1 MAIVIAAIAAARC
14 LVVLLPETWFDVDP
28 VLDPYPAIGLA
39 PHELMVLDALLLL
52 AASFVFFVEGARAR
66 GGSTLLLVLWIIP
79 APLCLLWAAAGGH
92 HGQVALPWMAG
103 AAAAVALA
111 HACRDQWTRR
121 VVVAILVSVA
131 APIALRA
138 LAQWGWDN
146 PDTAAWFAAN
156 RDEALAMLGLDPGSS
171 AARVYERR
179 LLEGTPTGWFTSAN
193 LLATVMAAAAVTFG
207 GLTFAAQRQ
216 GRTAWVGGVLFVAC
230 VASVG
235 VVGLS
240 GSVAGMTLL
249 VAAAALTAIGLRRRA
264 VRDRGGWVAVIMVV
278 SVTLIPLA
286 AGGADLLF
294 GDQALRVP
302 GGRSAMIRWQYDI
315 GAARLIAASPLG
327 GVGPAGFQDAYA
339 GVRVAGAPEEITSP
353 HSMAL
358 GWVSTIGV
366 AGLSWAAMVF
376 VLLWRAGT
384 VRWKEDEPSTGG
396 LGTAAAIG
404 ALLAIV
410 PAAMVM
416 CRSWDRID
424 EASQTVRI
432 LGWSLMP
439 LLAWVSWRSL
449 RGDAARWAVLMAVA
463 LLLAQAQI
471 DMSLEASSTVVWVL
485 AMLGAAG
492 ARFKKRGR
500 GVPMCGGV
508 LCGGLAVVVV
518 AIIVV
523 PWWRQDRLVAQAAR
537 VLVQAPGDAGG
548 LADALVRGE
557 ASSMIRDAWQTQR
570 DPRLLGHVAS
580 QQLAAASDAAASPAF
595 AAVHLGEAARAGAE
609 AMAAGSIAGGRL
621 AIVALAARSD
631 LAGERQW
638 LQSALAM
645 AERVV
650 LADPNAAMSW
660 VTLARLAER
669 SGELD
674 RAARAWR
681 RAIEIDDANTL
692 DPAQRLPEAIRDEAS
707 AIAPPEQRPLHP

>member
-1 MAIVIAAIAAARC
+1 
-14 LVVLLPETWFDVDP
+14 
-28 VLDPYPAIGLA
+28 
-39 PHELMVLDALLLL
+39 
-52 AASFVFFVEGARAR
+52 
-66 GGSTLLLVLWIIP
+66 
-79 APLCLLWAAAGGH
+79 
-92 HGQVALPWMAG
+92 
-103 AAAAVALA
+103 
-111 HACRDQWTRR
+111 
-121 VVVAILVSVA
+121 
-131 APIALRA
+131 
-138 LAQWGWDN
+138 
-146 PDTAAWFAAN
+146 
-156 RDEALAMLGLDPGSS
+156 
-171 AARVYERR
+171 
-179 LLEGTPTGWFTSAN
+179 
-193 LLATVMAAAAVTFG
+193 
-207 GLTFAAQRQ
+207 
-216 GRTAWVGGVLFVAC
+216 
-230 VASVG
+230 
-235 VVGLS
+235 
-240 GSVAGMTLL
+240 
-249 VAAAALTAIGLRRRA
+249 
-264 VRDRGGWVAVIMVV
+264 
-278 SVTLIPLA
+278 
-286 AGGADLLF
+286 
-294 GDQALRVP
+294 
-302 GGRSAMIRWQYDI
+302 
-315 GAARLIAASPLG
+315 
-327 GVGPAGFQDAYA
+327 
-339 GVRVAGAPEEITSP
+339 
-353 HSMAL
+353 
-358 GWVSTIGV
+358 
-366 AGLSWAAMVF
+366 
-376 VLLWRAGT
+376 
-384 VRWKEDEPSTGG
+384 
-396 LGTAAAIG
+396 
-404 ALLAIV
+404 
-410 PAAMVM
+410 
-416 CRSWDRID
+416 
-424 EASQTVRI
+424 
-432 LGWSLMP
+432 
-439 LLAWVSWRSL
+439 
-449 RGDAARWAVLMAVA
+449 MAVA

-638 LQSALAM
+638 LQSALAR